1 VSYLG
6 RRRGVDPLIVV
17 GVAVSVVL
25 HGGMAVAIVYERK
38 TPAKPPAEAPR
49 EFVVAK
55 LARLGTKRPPNWLPT
70 IPIRQAAGPKAGIR
84 LSHDANAAAAKK
96 KDEKIKA
103 EVQAKAISR
112 ADNLAKV
119 FAEAQ
124 KEADQ
129 EGVPGGSRF
138 GTATETTP
146 GDEYAT
152 ACAEAVQKVWTVP
165 PDILLPDAKLARLQ
179 AEVRVIIDGRGK
191 VYDAQV
197 KEPSKNR
204 YFDSSLKDALGRLKH
219 LPAPPKSL
227 IKDYPK
233 VGILLLFEGK
243 DLKR

>member
-6 RRRGVDPLIVV
+6 RRQRLDPLLAVGIV
-17 GVAVSVVL
+17 VSVVL

-38 TPAKPPAEAPR
+38 SEAKPPTEAPR
-49 EFVVAK
+49 DFVVAK
-55 LARLGTKRPPNWLPT
+55 LARLGTKRPPSWLPV

-96 KDEKIKA
+96 KDDRIQAVA
-103 EVQAKAISR
+103 EAKAIHR

-129 EGVPGGSRF
+129 EGDPRGSPL
-138 GTATETTP
+138 GTASEATP

-165 PDILLPDAKLARLQ
+165 PDILLPDAKLARLAAQ
-179 AEVRVIIDGRGK
+179 VRVIIDARGK
-191 VYDAQV
+191 VYGAEV
-197 KEPSKNR
+197 KEPSKNK
-204 YFDSSLKDALGRLKH
+204 YFDSSLKDALGRLKS

-227 IKDYPK
+227 VKDYPK
-233 VGILLLFEGK
+233 VGIILLFEGK

>member
-1 VSYLG
+1 VSYL
-6 RRRGVDPLIVV
+6 RRRRRFDPLLVV
-17 GVAVSVVL
+17 GIVITVVL

-38 TPAKPPAEAPR
+38 DEAKSPAEAPR
-49 EFVVAK
+49 DFVVAK
-55 LARLGTKRPPNWLPT
+55 LARLGTKRPPNWLPV
-70 IPIRQAAGPKAGIR
+70 IPVRKAAGPKAGIR
-84 LSHDANAAAAKK
+84 LSHDANAATKK
-96 KDEKIKA
+96 KEDERREAVA
-103 EVQAKAISR
+103 EAKAIHR

-129 EGVPGGSRF
+129 EGDPRGSPF
-138 GTATETTP
+138 GTAAEATP

-165 PDILLPDAKLARLQ
+165 PDILLPDAKLAHLSAQ
-179 AEVRVIIDGRGK
+179 VRVIIDGRGK

-197 KEPSKNR
+197 KESSRNK
-204 YFDSSLKDALGRLKH
+204 YFDSSLKDALGRLKS

-227 IKDYPK
+227 VKDYPK
-233 VGILLLFEGK
+233 VGIILLFEGK

>member
-1 VSYLG
+1 VRYSYQ
-6 RRRGVDPLIVV
+6 RRRADPLLVV
-17 GVAVSVVL
+17 GIAVSVVL

-38 TPAKPPAEAPR
+38 EPAKAPVEAPR
-49 EFVVAK
+49 DFVVAK

-70 IPIRQAAGPKAGIR
+70 IPMRQAAGPKSGVR

-96 KDEKIKA
+96 KEEKVQA
-103 EVQAKAISR
+103 ELEAKAIRR

-129 EGVPGGSRF
+129 EGDPRGSPL
-138 GTATETTP
+138 GTATEATP

-165 PDILLPDAKLARLQ
+165 PDILLPDAKLAQLAAQ
-179 AEVRVIIDGRGK
+179 VRVVIDASGK
-191 VYDAQV
+191 VFDAQV
-197 KEPSKNR
+197 KEPSKNK
-204 YFDSSLKDALGRLKH
+204 YFDSSLKDALGRLKK
-219 LPAPPKSL
+219 LPSPPKSL

-233 VGILLLFEGK
+233 VGIILLFEGK
-243 DLKR
+243 ELKR

>member
-1 VSYLG
+1 MSYPY
-6 RRRGVDPLIVV
+6 RRQRVDPLIIV
-17 GVAVSVVL
+17 GIAVSVVL

-38 TPAKPPAEAPR
+38 ETAKPPAEAPR

-55 LARLGTKRPPNWLPT
+55 LARLGTKRPPNWLPV
-70 IPIRQAAGPKAGIR
+70 IPKRVAAGPKAGIR

-96 KDEKIKA
+96 KEEKIQA
-103 EVQAKAISR
+103 EVQAKAITR

-124 KEADQ
+124 KEMDQ
-129 EGVPGGSRF
+129 EGDPRGSPF
-138 GTATETTP
+138 GTAAEATP

-165 PDILLPDAKLARLQ
+165 PDILLPDAKLARLSAQ
-179 AEVRVIIDGRGK
+179 VRVIIDRNGK

-197 KEPSKNR
+197 KEPSKNK
-204 YFDSSLKDALGRLKH
+204 YFDSSLKDALGRLKN

-227 IKDYPK
+227 VKDYPK
-233 VGILLLFEGK
+233 GGIILLFEGK